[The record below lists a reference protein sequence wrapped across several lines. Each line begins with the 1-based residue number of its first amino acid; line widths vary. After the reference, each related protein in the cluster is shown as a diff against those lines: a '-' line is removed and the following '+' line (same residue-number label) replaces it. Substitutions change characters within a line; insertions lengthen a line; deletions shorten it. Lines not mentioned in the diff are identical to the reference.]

1 MTARTPSTLILADSW
16 ENKNAHSD
24 AMGKLM
30 TELSGDKG
38 RSVHTDVWSI
48 RGLRSHPWEEVF
60 LKLKMQE
67 RMYVT

>member
-1 MTARTPSTLILADSW
+1 MMSVAL
-16 ENKNAHSD
+16 E
-24 AMGKLM
+24 KLM